1 MKLKILLAV
10 AIVALLFQGSAGA
23 AIYRW
28 VDQNGVVTFRDTPP
42 AENPQI
48 AQIVSAATSPAITSA
63 PASGE
68 GVAASKSDPVVPKVE
83 LYVTSWC
90 SYCKKAENFFRTQ
103 GIPFTTYDIEKDSS
117 AARRK
122 EQLDSSGGVPLV
134 IINGQKIHGFS
145 PAAFQEALKKKP

>member
-1 MKLKILLAV
+1 MKLQILLAV

-68 GVAASKSDPVVPKVE
+68 GAASKPDPAVPKVE

-90 SYCKKAENFFRTQ
+90 TYCKKAENFFRAQ
-103 GIPFTTYDIEKDSS
+103 GIPFTVYDIEKDSS

-122 EQLDSSGGVPLV
+122 EQLDSSKGVPLA
-134 IINGQKIHGFS
+134 IINGQLIHGFS
-145 PAAFQEALKKKP
+145 EAAYREALKKKP